1 MGKEQQEDEKKKKRR
16 GTEDE
21 RDYGRICRGSCICAY
36 RGTDFTRVWRGPA
49 DGELMKEMVEEYG
62 GVILA
67 ALTGGIIL
75 ALLVTGVRTDGGF
88 RVLLLLFFRGIG
100 TEVA

>member
-1 MGKEQQEDEKKKKRR
+1 
-16 GTEDE
+16 
-21 RDYGRICRGSCICAY
+21 
-36 RGTDFTRVWRGPA
+36 
-49 DGELMKEMVEEYG
+49 MKEMVEEYG

-75 ALLVTGVRTDGGF
+75 ALLVTGVRTDVGF
-88 RVLLLLFFRGIG
+88 RELLLLFFRGIG

>member
-1 MGKEQQEDEKKKKRR
+1 
-16 GTEDE
+16 
-21 RDYGRICRGSCICAY
+21 
-36 RGTDFTRVWRGPA
+36 
-49 DGELMKEMVEEYG
+49 MKEMVEEYG
-62 GVILA
+62 DVILA

-88 RVLLLLFFRGIG
+88 RELLLLFFRGIG

>member
-1 MGKEQQEDEKKKKRR
+1 M
-16 GTEDE
+16 
-21 RDYGRICRGSCICAY
+21 
-36 RGTDFTRVWRGPA
+36 RVWRGPA

-88 RVLLLLFFRGIG
+88 RELLLLFFRGIG
-100 TEVA
+100 IEVA